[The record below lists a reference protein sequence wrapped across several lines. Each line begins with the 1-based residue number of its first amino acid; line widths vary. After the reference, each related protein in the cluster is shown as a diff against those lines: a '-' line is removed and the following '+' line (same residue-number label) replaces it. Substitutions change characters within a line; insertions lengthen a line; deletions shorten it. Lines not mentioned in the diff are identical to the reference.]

1 MFSIKQGISR
11 APSLS
16 DFFTKFCHRHYLA
29 KYNINDS
36 PIDLATL
43 IMQLCPKHS
52 GQAADSNK
60 AVFYAF

>member
-16 DFFTKFCHRHYLA
+16 DCFTTCCHRHHLA

-36 PIDLATL
+36 PIHLATL

-60 AVFYAF
+60 AVVYAF